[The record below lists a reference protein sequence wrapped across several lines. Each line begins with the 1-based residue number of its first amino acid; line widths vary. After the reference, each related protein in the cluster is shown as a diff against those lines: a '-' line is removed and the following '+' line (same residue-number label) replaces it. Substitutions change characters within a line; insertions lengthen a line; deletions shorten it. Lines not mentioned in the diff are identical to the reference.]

1 MPYASTPY
9 TLQLYIIRECRAHVW
24 FSSNS
29 QTNCDTLPTLKKHT
43 QVYVSIHLHQHL
55 DGIKRMLHNLAAH
68 AGYLSMT
75 HSALPYKS
83 TK

>member
-9 TLQLYIIRECRAHVW
+9 TLKLYIIHECHVHVR